1 MSVIKG
7 TCMERLPGDVP
18 GTRSGDRIFDGWYTA
33 DGAYFDG
40 TTPVVE
46 DIVVYERSHEVSGTD
61 GN

>member
-1 MSVIKG
+1 
-7 TCMERLPGDVP
+7 MEGLPGDVP